1 MLVAISSRDK
11 STSSKRNPNK
21 QYNTIKKHYN
31 SAHIVSSHLNI
42 SHLYTNLSIDPK
54 MLYNTTVLSL
64 AWMKPHKYISVV
76 ECASWKQMS
85 CKRQCLIWIKGY
97 NLILTLI
104 LLITVKVYSIKDLNN
119 MKSKE
124 NRTNFLSN

>member
-11 STSSKRNPNK
+11 SSSSKRNPKK
-21 QYNTIKKHYN
+21 QYKTIKKHYN
-31 SAHIVSSHLNI
+31 SAHIVYSHLII
-42 SHLYTNLSIDPK
+42 SHLFTNLSIDPK

-76 ECASWKQMS
+76 ECALWKQMN
-85 CKRQCLIWIKGY
+85 CKRRGLIWIKGY

-104 LLITVKVYSIKDLNN
+104 LLITVKVCSIKDLNN
-119 MKSKE
+119 MKNKE
-124 NRTNFLSN
+124 NSTNILSK